1 MIRGFFG
8 ILIAAAVYAA
18 GVWCIFAWFENQL
31 IEEFTKQSAIIVEYQ
46 PRLEEALEHLNDVAF
61 FQISRGDSDAKDY
74 LVEVFSNDEN
84 VFFKSMKSHFS
95 ADLNLDL
102 NALVVNDDFD
112 WNAIDLSW
120 MRDLMQFNNLHIYK
134 YESLLDRESGEEQ
147 VPQLIFYFSQA
158 TRTRLVQGFNL
169 GQEKQAI
176 QEVIHLARLA
186 MTSADELHMMVAI
199 WMLHTVHEFI
209 GIVHAKH
216 RKDYSA
222 LLPVTEED
230 LHQLDWILWGYN
242 GSLGLQAPIDW
253 LEKAPTLASSPAL
266 QCVAIK
272 SAIISAATLAPYLEP
287 EYAEHYY
294 IYRQLFEQWK
304 TPCQMGDIGSFSS
317 VHEIFEEEM
326 RKRVVE
332 KSDSWDPTILI
343 PEFILQDI
351 KRRFVGLSAYTT
363 LGPYVVNLPPP
374 DRTH

>member
-1 MIRGFFG
+1 MFRGFLV
-8 ILIAAAVYAA
+8 ILIAVTASAAIASYMIARL
-18 GVWCIFAWFENQL
+18 ENDVL
-31 IEEFTKQSAIIVEYQ
+31 EMLAKDSASIIEHQ
-46 PRLEEALEHLNDVAF
+46 PRLEEALKHLNEVAF
-61 FQISRGDSDAKDY
+61 FQISRGNADAKDY
-74 LVEVFSNDEN
+74 LVELFSDDEN
-84 VFFKSMKSHFS
+84 VFFQKMRSHFS
-95 ADLNLDL
+95 EELNLDL
-102 NALVVNDDFD
+102 NSLLVNEDFD
-112 WNAIDLSW
+112 WKDIDVSW
-120 MRDLMQFNNLHIYK
+120 MRDLMQFDNLHIYK
-134 YESLLDRESGEEQ
+134 YERFLDHELGGKQ
-147 VPQLIFYFSQA
+147 VPQLVFYFSQA
-158 TRTRLVQGFNL
+158 ARTRLVQGFHL

-186 MTSADELHMMVAI
+186 MTSADELHMMVAV

-242 GSLGLQAPIDW
+242 RSLGLQAPIGW

-294 IYRQLFEQWK
+294 NYRQLFEQWK
-304 TPCQMGDIGSFSS
+304 APCQMDDIVSFGDVNDILG
-317 VHEIFEEEM
+317 EEVT
-326 RKRVVE
+326 KLVVE
-332 KSDSWDPTILI
+332 RSDSWDPAIWI
-343 PEFILQDI
+343 HEFFLKDRT
-351 KRRFVGLSAYTT
+351 RRYIGLLAYTAVGPGT
-363 LGPYVVNLPPP
+363 LNLPPP